1 MASTYSVDVSLYD
14 IPDEEYEYV
23 MERIEDALKVIQ
35 NEVSF
40 GYDIGVGIE
49 EEEYE

>member
-1 MASTYSVDVSLYD
+1 MSTYSVDISLCE

-23 MERIEDALKVIQ
+23 MERIEDALSILQ

-40 GYDIGVGIE
+40 GYDIGIGIE
-49 EEEYE
+49 EEECE

>member
-1 MASTYSVDVSLYD
+1 MSTYSVDISLCE

-23 MERIEDALKVIQ
+23 MERIEDALSILQ

-40 GYDIGVGIE
+40 GYDIGFGIKE
-49 EEEYE
+49 EECE

>member
-1 MASTYSVDVSLYD
+1 MGSTYSVDISLYE

-23 MERIEDALKVIQ
+23 MERIEDALSIIQ

-40 GYDIGVGIE
+40 GYDIGIGIE
-49 EEEYE
+49 EEECE

>member
-1 MASTYSVDVSLYD
+1 MASTYSVDISLYE

-40 GYDIGVGIE
+40 GYDIGIGIE